1 MGRRYK
7 DDSLRDPETGKWDG
21 AEVRHRLKGAT
32 AVLVSIAVLA
42 TGGWFVVGKIKDA
55 WIAYRT
61 TEDYLGAEG
70 VEDITIVVPKGAS
83 ITQVGALLE
92 ENDVVKTAKA
102 FTQAAAAQPEEAQ
115 KLQAGKHL
123 MRTQI
128 SGEAALEMLLDPSRI
143 EREFVQ
149 LREGYS
155 MERQFKQLS
164 KATGIP
170 VKDFEAVVKNPK
182 SLELP
187 SWAKGK
193 PEGFLFP
200 ETYEVPDDPS
210 AEWILSTA
218 VKQFNKVAGDLSLE
232 VGAEDLGMKPY
243 QIVVVASIIER
254 EVNIVEDR
262 PKVARVIYNRL
273 KQNMPLQMDSTVSYV
288 SQRTG
293 SVWTSAEERKS
304 DSPYNTYK
312 HKGLPPGPIASPSR
326 SSLEAALNPAD
337 GDWLYFVLQDL
348 DTGETAFTNNLAD
361 HNKAVDKLHKWCNST
376 PERKERCG

>member
-7 DDSLRDPETGKWDG
+7 DTSLRDPETGKWDA
-21 AEVRHRLKGAT
+21 AEIRHRLKGAA
-32 AVLVSIAVLA
+32 AVLVSLAVLGA
-42 TGGWFVVGKIKDA
+42 GGWIVADKVKDA
-55 WIAYRT
+55 WIAFRT

-70 VEDITIVVPKGAS
+70 VEDITIVVPQGAS
-83 ITQVGALLE
+83 ITQVGQLLE
-92 ENDVVKTAKA
+92 DKDVVKTAKA
-102 FTQAAAAQPEEAQ
+102 FTKAAAAKPEEAQ
-115 KLQAGKHL
+115 KLQAGQHL

-143 EREFVQ
+143 KRNFVQ
-149 LREGYS
+149 LREGCS
-155 MERQFKQLS
+155 LERQIKQLA

-170 VKDFEAVVKNPK
+170 EKEFAAAAKKGDA
-182 SLELP
+182 LGLP

-200 ETYEVPDDPS
+200 DTYEVPDDPT
-210 AEWILSTA
+210 AEWILKTS
-218 VKQFNKVAGDLSLE
+218 VKQFKKVADELGLE
-232 VGAEDLGMKPY
+232 AGAEDLGMKPY

-254 EVNIVEDR
+254 EVNIKDDR

-273 KQNMPLQMDSTVSYV
+273 KQGMPLQMDSTVTYI

-293 SVWTSAEERKS
+293 SVWTSEKQRQS

-312 HKGLPPGPIASPSR
+312 HKGLPPGPISSPSR

-348 DTGETAFTNNLAD
+348 DTGETAFTSNLAD
-361 HNKAVDKLHKWCNST
+361 HNAAVAKLRAWCDST